1 MQPREQGPGDE
12 LTILGRDMR
21 TPVRALETFPAPQ
34 TVTWVTLESDELTS
48 VCPVTGQPDFASVSI
63 GYRPNGRCLESKSLK
78 LYLWSFRE
86 EPLFGEGLA
95 ARIAEDVAQAT
106 EAARVEVTLRQAVRG
121 GISITARAE
130 IGSPGRS

>member
-1 MQPREQGPGDE
+1 MQPREPGEE

-48 VCPVTGQPDFASVSI
+48 VCPVTGQPDFASVCI

-106 EAARVEVTLRQAVRG
+106 EATRVEVTLRQAVRG

-130 IGSPGRS
+130 IGSPGPS